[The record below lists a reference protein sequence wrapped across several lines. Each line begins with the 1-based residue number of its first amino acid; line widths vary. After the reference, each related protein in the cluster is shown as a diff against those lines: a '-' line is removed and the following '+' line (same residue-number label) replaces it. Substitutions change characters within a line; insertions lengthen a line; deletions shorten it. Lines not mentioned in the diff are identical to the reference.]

1 MKEYKLI
8 VAGGREFSDATLL
21 SQTLIALAHE
31 AGDATA
37 ISIVSGMARGAD
49 MLGFQ
54 FAREHKVKCYQFPA
68 DWNQYG
74 KRAGFIRNKQMGDF
88 ADGLLAFWD
97 GESRGT
103 KQMIEYMQ
111 SLNKPV
117 HIVRY

>member
-8 VAGGREFSDATLL
+8 VAGGRDFNDANLL
-21 SQTLIALAHE
+21 SQTLMGLATE
-31 AGDATA
+31 AGDEIQ

-54 FAREHKVKCYQFPA
+54 FAQQHQVQCHRFPA
-68 DWNQYG
+68 DWNQHG
-74 KRAGFIRNKQMGDF
+74 KAAGFIRNKQMGDF

-97 GESRGT
+97 GKSRGT
-103 KQMIEYMQ
+103 AQMIEYMQ
-111 SLNKPV
+111 ALKKPV